1 MFNLFN
7 IRDEDP
13 MFRLFKESSSTCTDA
28 DRELEAAINGRL
40 ERGRVSMYSIP
51 TGFGM
56 CFSWKGKN
64 HLVEQDQPFDADEV
78 VSKASDW
85 ASRLEN
91 SGLPPG
97 WSRTP

>member
-1 MFNLFN
+1 MFK
-7 IRDEDP
+7 
-13 MFRLFKESSSTCTDA
+13 LFKESTSVCTDQ
-28 DRELEAAINGRL
+28 DRQLEAAINARM
-40 ERGRVSMYSIP
+40 ERGRVSMYSTP
-51 TGFGM
+51 KGFGM
-56 CFSWKGKN
+56 VFSWKGRN

-78 VSKASDW
+78 LAKAEDW

>member
-1 MFNLFN
+1 ML
-7 IRDEDP
+7 
-13 MFRLFKESSSTCTDA
+13 
-28 DRELEAAINGRL
+28 
-40 ERGRVSMYSIP
+40 
-51 TGFGM
+51 
-56 CFSWKGKN
+56 FSWKGRN

-78 VSKASDW
+78 VAKAEDW